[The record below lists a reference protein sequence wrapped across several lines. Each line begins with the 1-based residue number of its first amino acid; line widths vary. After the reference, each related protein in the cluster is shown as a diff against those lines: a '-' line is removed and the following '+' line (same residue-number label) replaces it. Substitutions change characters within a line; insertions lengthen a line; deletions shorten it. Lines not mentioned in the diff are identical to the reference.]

1 LKAAGSTSIAAI
13 AIRDQRVIFFAKNSF
28 HRLSTILDPFKGAG
42 AVPADRSQSS
52 KLSYACCLG
61 LFAALALQL
70 LFALKA
76 GAQVQMPVGR
86 GIVRIEATQQKKEGD
101 RYIAD
106 GDVDV
111 RYLNMRLRADH
122 IEYDSKTY
130 DVLARGHVI
139 FDFNTQHIEAPEGHY
154 NIRTDQ
160 GVFIHVQGTIT
171 VPRRPNPNVLFSTNP
186 ISFEAEEVD
195 RVAEQT
201 YVFKKAWLTICMPA
215 RPVWKFY
222 SVRSTLKVNDKLVL
236 VRANFRLL
244 KVPLIYLPY
253 ASIPASQKVRQ
264 SGFLLPEVAE
274 NSVNGFVIGDSYYW
288 APKDWMDAEAGAQLL
303 SKRGWGQSVDIRA
316 VPESNMN
323 LGVHYYGV
331 EDRGLPLGPNGS
343 LISEGGSEANLLFT
357 SNFAHGW
364 RGVADLNY
372 LSSLTFRL
380 AFATTFNEATIS
392 EQHSNAFVTNTFR
405 GLNLNIAA
413 LNYQDFL
420 NAQPETSIVLR
431 SAPEVRFSSTD
442 RAFWRNWPV
451 YFGFDSDSGAVRRS
465 DTIIDTAQYVE
476 RSEIVPHMTF
486 PMRWG
491 SWFGITST
499 AGFRLTHY
507 GEQLINGSPVAQ
519 GLLRTDGE
527 FSVELHPPALE
538 RTWNRGKTKWK
549 HVIEPRILYNY
560 VTGIQDFSRI
570 IRFDQDDTITNT
582 SEIESGIT
590 QRFFRKTADGAA
602 TEFLTW
608 RVAAK
613 YYFDPT
619 FGGALI
625 PGQRNVFAA
634 LDSITAFAFA
644 DEPRRWSPIVSNL
657 KLNYS
662 ARYDIQFQND
672 FDTFDNRLAAYGLI
686 GTVRPFRQSFLS
698 LAQFRLN
705 TDTVLQP
712 HQNQIRVTGGWGQ
725 MNRKGW
731 NTATSLAYDTIQH
744 SLQYEVVQASYNG
757 SCCGI
762 SFEYRRLA
770 LGPLRNDNQ
779 FRAALLIANIGTFG
793 TLRRQERVF

>member
-1 LKAAGSTSIAAI
+1 
-13 AIRDQRVIFFAKNSF
+13 VIVFSKVNTLV
-28 HRLSTILDPFKGAG
+28 LSSVLSPSKT
-42 AVPADRSQSS
+42 DRCVSQPS
-52 KLSYACCLG
+52 KLSRVSGLG
-61 LFAALALQL
+61 FLPILGLQL
-70 LFALKA
+70 LFTLGAA
-76 GAQVQMPVGR
+76 AQVQMPVGR
-86 GIVRIEATQQKKEGD
+86 GTVRIEATQQKREGD

-106 GDVDV
+106 GDVEV
-111 RYLNMRLRADH
+111 RYPNMRLRADH

-130 DVLARGHVI
+130 DIMAHGRVI
-139 FDFNTQHIEAPEGHY
+139 FDYNTQHIEAPEGHY
-154 NIRTDQ
+154 NVRTGQ
-160 GVFIHVQGTIT
+160 GTFLHVQGTIT

-186 ISFEAEEVD
+186 ISFEADEVD

-215 RPVWKFY
+215 RPIWKFY
-222 SVRSTLKVNDKLVL
+222 SARSTLQVNDKLVL

-264 SGFLLPEVAE
+264 SGFLLPEIAE

-288 APKDWMDAEAGAQLL
+288 APRDWMDAEAGAQLL
-303 SKRGWGQSVDIRA
+303 SKRGWGQRVDIRV
-316 VPESNMN
+316 VPEGSMN
-323 LGVHYYGV
+323 LAVHYYGV
-331 EDRGLPLGPNGS
+331 EDRGLPLGPGGS
-343 LISEGGSEANLLFT
+343 LISEGGSEASLLFT

-405 GLNLNIAA
+405 GFNLNIAA

-442 RAFWRNWPV
+442 RTFWNRWPV
-451 YFGFDSDSGAVRRS
+451 YFGFDSVTGAVRRS

-476 RSEIVPHMTF
+476 RSQLAPHMTL

-491 SWFGITST
+491 SWFGMTST
-499 AGFRLTHY
+499 AGFRATHY
-507 GEQLINGSPVAQ
+507 GEQLINGMPAAQ

-527 FSVELHPPALE
+527 FSVELSPPAFE
-538 RTWNRGKTKWK
+538 RIWNRGKTKWK
-549 HVIEPRILYNY
+549 HVIEPRVVYNY

-570 IRFDQDDTITNT
+570 IRFDEDDTITDT
-582 SEIESGIT
+582 SELESALT

-608 RVAAK
+608 RLAAK
-613 YYFDPT
+613 YYFDPAL
-619 FGGALI
+619 GGALI

-634 LDSITAFAFA
+634 LDSITPFAFA
-644 DEPRRWSPIVSNL
+644 DEPRRWSPVVSNI

-672 FDTFDNRLAAYGLI
+672 FDTLTNRLSAYGLI
-686 GTVRPFRQSFLS
+686 GTVRPFRQFFLS

-705 TDTVLQP
+705 TDTILQP